1 MGLLAESLINGILI
15 GGILITMAVGF
26 SLCFGVMEIIDF
38 AVGEWLMLGSF
49 VTYSL
54 IRFLK
59 IEPLLLVPVVAIV
72 FFFAGFFVQPLIA
85 RAVRGKQSLAV
96 LMGLVVTFGIS
107 LVLRGSALSIWGF
120 NVRSISSVIS
130 GTHVALGGFTISSTR
145 LVAFSFGIFSTLAL
159 LVFIRFTKTGTAIRA
174 TAQNEAVAKTLGINV
189 ARIRSLVYGIYAA
202 MTGMAGVFIGILFSI
217 SAEMG
222 ILYTIFIF
230 FVVVLAGLG
239 YTQGVIYAAVFL
251 GVLQSLVTI
260 YIGAQYV
267 LILVFATLYLVLLI
281 SPKGL
286 LGRGL

>member
-1 MGLLAESLINGILI
+1 MELLAESLINGILI

-26 SLCFGVMEIIDF
+26 SLCFGVMGIIDF